1 MSRYVLVPDGQ
12 VSIELTP
19 DEWAV
24 ALDALE
30 KAHADRVNNGYSP
43 PNKAALYRAARKFA
57 EASEQL
63 RALADED
70 NGQLGA

>member
-1 MSRYVLVPDGQ
+1 MPRYVLIGDGQ

-30 KAHADRVNNGYSP
+30 KKHSDRDNGYSP
-43 PNKAALYRAARKFA
+43 ANKGALYRIVRKFT
-57 EASEQL
+57 EAASQL
-63 RALADED
+63 RKE
-70 NGQLGA
+70 GA